1 MNDVL
6 SLTMRRHGLVVV
18 DSDDDLVVDFGQQ
31 YCNIDSPAVECGF
44 VVVVV
49 LFVCPLHVWAV

>member
-18 DSDDDLVVDFGQQ
+18 DSDDDLVVDFGHQQ
-31 YCNIDSPAVECGF
+31 YCNIEDRAQIDSTQYYRY
-44 VVVVV
+44 
-49 LFVCPLHVWAV
+49 